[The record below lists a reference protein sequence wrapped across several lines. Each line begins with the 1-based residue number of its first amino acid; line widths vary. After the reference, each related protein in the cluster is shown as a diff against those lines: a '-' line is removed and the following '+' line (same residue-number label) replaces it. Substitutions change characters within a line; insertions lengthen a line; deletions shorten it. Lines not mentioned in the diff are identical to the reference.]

1 MGARRRSRIQNGKRR
16 RGGAKGQRLKLL
28 IAAIGR
34 LKSGPE
40 AELAVDYAQRC
51 TATGR
56 SLGLGPL
63 TILDHDA
70 ATAAGDREREADW
83 LLKQPP
89 PGAIAV
95 LLDERGDNL
104 TSVALA
110 EKLAAWRDQGRPC
123 ACFWIGG
130 PDGASPRLKAAAG
143 QTLGFGAQTWPHKL
157 VRAMLAE
164 QLYRAATILAGGPY
178 HRV

>member
-1 MGARRRSRIQNGKRR
+1 LGARR

-40 AELAVDYAQRC
+40 AEMAADYAQRC

-56 SLGLGPL
+56 ALGLGPL
-63 TILDHDA
+63 TIADHDA

-83 LLKQPP
+83 LLKQAPA
-89 PGAIAV
+89 GAITV
-95 LLDERGDNL
+95 LLDERGENL
-104 TSVALA
+104 PSIALA
-110 EKLAAWRDQGRPC
+110 AKLAAWRDQGRPA

-130 PDGASPRLKAAAG
+130 PDGVSSRLQAAASR
-143 QTLGFGAQTWPHKL
+143 TLGFGAQTWPHKL

-178 HRV
+178 HRA